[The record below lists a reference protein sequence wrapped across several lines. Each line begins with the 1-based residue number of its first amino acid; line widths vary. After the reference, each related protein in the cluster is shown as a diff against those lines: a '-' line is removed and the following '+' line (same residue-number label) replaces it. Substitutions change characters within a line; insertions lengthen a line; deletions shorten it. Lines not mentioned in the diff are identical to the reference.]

1 MFSNARQGGLFYILS
16 KGEKPTLKI
25 GQVESFTAPVPKY
38 PTYNPSV
45 PFNQQQEMV
54 MDIKVK
60 CGEEIIDFQKL
71 PANGEVFNYT
81 NAIVSDR
88 KDAIVTE
95 VETMLQNSRQIVS
108 SVDYHNSVIEGCDD
122 ILKQL
127 NPQFAKEKEQEEKI
141 GSLENQIKTM
151 KGDLGEIKD
160 LLYKLGSNN
169 SNSSSKQTKN

>member
-25 GQVESFTAPVPKY
+25 GQVESFSAPVPKY
-38 PTYNPSV
+38 PTYNPNV
-45 PFNQQQEMV
+45 PFGQQATEMI

-60 CGEEIIDFQKL
+60 CGDEVIDFQKL
-71 PANGEVFNYT
+71 PANGEVFTYP

-88 KDAIVTE
+88 KDAIITE
-95 VETMLQNSRQIVS
+95 VETMMQNSKQIVA
-108 SVDYHNSVIEGCDD
+108 SVDYHNSVIDSCDA

-127 NPQFAKEKEQEEKI
+127 NPQFAKEKEQEAKI
-141 GSLENQIKTM
+141 GSLENEVKSM

-169 SNSSSKQTKN
+169 SSTKTEKK